1 MQGDYIVLVD
11 HDDIVP
17 PEALFEFAKALNEDE
32 TIDVLYSDEDK
43 ISMNG
48 KKYFEPHFK
57 SDYNPDLLC
66 SMNYICHLFA
76 VKRTLQQQIGLFQ
89 SEYDGAQDYD
99 FIFRCCEAAQNIR
112 HICRCSGIQRVNARI
127 HVASHIG
134 SIVSIGRFRMNRSC
148 AVVVLEVPDQVI
160 EHTVCIRSAL
170 SQSGNSGT
178 CGTCAVLWNVS
189 HGL

>member
-1 MQGDYIVLVD
+1 MQGAYIVLVD

-99 FIFRCCEAAQNIR
+99 FIFRCCEA
-112 HICRCSGIQRVNARI
+112 GT
-127 HVASHIG
+127 
-134 SIVSIGRFRMNRSC
+134 
-148 AVVVLEVPDQVI
+148 
-160 EHTVCIRSAL
+160 EHTAHSKDSISLAL
-170 SQSGNSGT
+170 SYGI
-178 CGTCAVLWNVS
+178 
-189 HGL
+189 HGSKPGEQIICL